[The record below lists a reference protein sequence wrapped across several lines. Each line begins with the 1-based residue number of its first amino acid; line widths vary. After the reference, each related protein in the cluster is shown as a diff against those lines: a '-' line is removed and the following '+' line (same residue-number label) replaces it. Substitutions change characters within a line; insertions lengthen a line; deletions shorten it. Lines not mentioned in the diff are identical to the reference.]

1 MRTRCPNCGSTLSLD
16 ALISHDAAR
25 DALTAA
31 FRLSGALGKALVKY
45 LGLFRSDSRDL
56 SMDRVAKLLLELQ
69 PDIESQRIMRNRQIY
84 DAPIDA
90 WIWAIE
96 QTVIARDQGR
106 LQTPLKTHGFL
117 YEVIT
122 SYKPDSTAAIVDR
135 ATPALPSAMPQSKVM
150 KSIQALERFK

>member
-1 MRTRCPNCGSTLSLD
+1 MRTRCPNCGITLSLD

-25 DALTAA
+25 DALAA
-31 FRLSGALGKALVKY
+31 TFKLSGPLGKSLVKY

-56 SMDRVAKLLLELQ
+56 SMDRVARLLSDLQ
-69 PDIESQRIMRNRQIY
+69 PDIEAQRIQRNRQVY
-84 DAPIDA
+84 DAPIEA

-96 QTVIARDQGR
+96 QTVTARDQGR
-106 LQTPLKTHGFL
+106 LQTPLKSHGFL

-122 SYKPDSTAAIVDR
+122 SYKPDNTAAIVDR
-135 ATPALPSAMPQSKVM
+135 TTPALPSATPQSKVM

>member
-1 MRTRCPNCGSTLSLD
+1 MRTRCPNCGASFSLD

-25 DALTAA
+25 DALAAA
-31 FRLSGALGKALVKY
+31 FKVSGTLGKALIKY

-69 PDIESQRIMRNRQIY
+69 PDIEAQRIQRNRTLY
-84 DAPIDA
+84 EAPIDA

-96 QTVIARDQGR
+96 QTVTARDQGR

-122 SYKPDSTAAIVDR
+122 SYKPENNSMLIEQTK
-135 ATPALPSAMPQSKVM
+135 PAVPQLNAQSKVM
-150 KSIQALERFK
+150 NSIQSLEKFK